1 MSFYLHII
9 KKTKG
14 SKLNVNLELGRVST
28 QLQASSNTGSMHD
41 NRIGRGIE
49 VATKEFDYTSNIILQ
64 CWHKKHQNDLTKCRP
79 WKYTQQST
87 SSIITVQERKRLI
100 FKNLCEREQGKDNR
114 KLIMTARKMLE
125 PHPWCHERDCR
136 GSRKSS

>member
-100 FKNLCEREQGKDNR
+100 FKNLCERAGEGQQEINNDSKKDVGATP
-114 KLIMTARKMLE
+114 MV
-125 PHPWCHERDCR
+125 
-136 GSRKSS
+136 S